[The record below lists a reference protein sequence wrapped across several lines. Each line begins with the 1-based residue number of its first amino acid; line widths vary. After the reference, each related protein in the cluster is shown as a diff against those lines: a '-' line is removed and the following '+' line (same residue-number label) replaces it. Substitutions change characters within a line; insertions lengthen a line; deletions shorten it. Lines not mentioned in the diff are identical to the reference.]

1 MNIIGKR
8 IIVDGEERIC
18 FSAQDLKRMRLE
30 TEQEKD
36 LHPAYAMSY
45 LFIAHIF
52 QKMEYQLKDSRAI
65 PKQQSKQ
72 PISKK
77 KENLHPLEQLFED
90 M

>member
-52 QKMEYQLKDSRAI
+52 QKMEEQLKGSRTI
-65 PKQQSKQ
+65 PKQQK